1 MKKSTPLFLILFCFL
16 LFFPSQTFDASK
28 TGLLLWFDTLLPTLL
43 PFLILSQLILK
54 TSIIHNIQIV
64 IGPIFKKIFHC
75 SESGAFCILSGFLCG
90 YPVGARLI
98 SLLLEENQITTEE
111 GQYLLSFCNNVSP
124 MFCISYG
131 ILHTID
137 DSTIFPYLIF
147 IYGSALAFGFFTRP
161 KFSYSSLSDTKKQT
175 PSAEN
180 IFQLID
186 VCIIDSFVILIKLC
200 GYLILFS
207 IINTG
212 ISMLIPS
219 SALYARSFLGS
230 LLEITSGLSQVKN
243 IPNDFLRT
251 ALAIAA
257 LSFGGLCCIFQ
268 TSCVIANTNLSI
280 KKYTLHKGFTT
291 ILALFFYC
299 FFYFSERFFSINRW
313 S

>member
-43 PFLILSQLILK
+43 PFLILSQFILK
-54 TSIIHNIQIV
+54 TSVIHNIQMV

-75 SESGAFCILSGFLCG
+75 SESGSFCILSGFLCG

-98 SLLLEENQITTEE
+98 SLLLGEEIITTEE

-131 ILHTID
+131 ILHTIGD
-137 DSTIFPYLIF
+137 NAIFPYLII
-147 IYGSALAFGFFTRP
+147 IYGTALAFGFFTRP
-161 KFSYSSLSDTKKQT
+161 KVSYSSLPGTKKQT

-212 ISMLIPS
+212 ISMLIPKNT
-219 SALYARSFLGS
+219 LYTKSFLGS

-243 IPNDFLRT
+243 ISNDFLRT
-251 ALAIAA
+251 VFTIAS

-268 TSCVIANTNLSI
+268 TSSVIAHTNLSI
-280 KKYTLHKGFTT
+280 KKYMLHKGFTT
-291 ILALFFYC
+291 MLALFFYC
-299 FFYFSERFFSINRW
+299 FFYFSVRFFSINRW